1 MPKSRKK
8 KPTDTVRASRDGHE
22 YHENWAARLAL
33 RLLPPDS
40 LISGIAVE
48 SLSPS
53 DQAGAVSES
62 TDIADL
68 VLYFGGAPTFAL
80 ADAATVQQF
89 KYSVADQSTD
99 FRASDAKKTI
109 EKFAA
114 TYRDFQRRFGE
125 SAVSDKLNFELVT
138 NRPIFKPL
146 RDTVDALSRGITPTE
161 KETKQQAEQFETAA
175 GLTGKALFDF
185 AKKFRLSGRSVSLPA
200 GKHDLARQIVDW
212 TSAEDSLAAARLG
225 QVKEMVRNKA
235 GHAGTDNNVIYRTD
249 VLAAL
254 DISDPEDLLPCKAAL
269 VDVGTVVERE
279 QFADALQLLP
289 NLSKPLM
296 VHATGGVGK
305 TVFMTSLCET
315 TSKNAEVIFFDCFGG
330 GAYRSPADARHLP
343 KKGLTHIAN
352 TLAFR
357 GLCDPIL
364 PGSSDVEAL
373 LNTFRR
379 RLEQSVK
386 TLESMAPGRKL
397 FLFIDAIDNA
407 EIYARE
413 RAEQPFPKLLLESLH
428 HRPVAGVSVIV
439 SCRTERKP
447 ETFVSFEDFGLR
459 PFSEKETA
467 KYLRARISDVSDI
480 EISVAQSRSGG
491 NARVLEYLV
500 KTGRGLL
507 DESELNK
514 TILLDDL
521 IQKRITDALAS
532 AIERGYPQSDID
544 IFLAGLAVLP
554 PPVPLDEYAAANGMK
569 LTEIESF
576 ASDLRPL
583 LERNNQGLMFRDEP
597 TETLVRNRY
606 ASSDEALKLVASNL
620 WKRQDT
626 SVYAARALPYLLQKL
641 NDADQLLKLAFD
653 DRIPSQ
659 ITSTVGRRNVRYAR
673 IKAAVN
679 HAASSKNYNSLVPLL
694 VELSAIAVV
703 DQRGVEYILENP
715 DLVVTAADA
724 DAMRRLFEA
733 RTGWPGSRHARLAIA
748 NLLSGEPGEAYRH
761 ATAAS
766 EWLEHY
772 RRVSQEDRFSN
783 DPHPERIDIAAIPL
797 HLVAQGRPERAA
809 RYLQRWFPWYAYEV
823 SQYVFD
829 FLALARS
836 LGRIPPGK
844 INKFVGA
851 LDGLGLLA
859 AAVSF
864 HPLTPKSTKAVLSKI
879 VKAIKS
885 KQPLVINDNYQTHRA
900 YQFQDGLRKAATL
913 ALVHGMKKEAR
924 TICCGTPHRLPR
936 LHGLRQKYFDHE
948 TTQFVFR
955 AALLAAA
962 NNQTVTERDLMPS
975 ELVAICSKV
984 DKTLKGEE
992 FRDALKAGIKE
1003 AVKKGIKKNG
1013 EQKKHYAISYDEQRH
1028 ADDFLGR
1035 QLDEL
1040 VKLTEALRLFLQAK
1054 GRSIDKRFADLLS
1067 AWDGARKKINQ
1078 YRSEE
1083 LDYFFCHLGLEI
1095 ALLALWSRP
1104 EVSAPSV
1111 GKMLLMME
1119 EQNAAI
1125 PDLIRAIAILA
1136 ARPSLHELA
1145 GKQAVK
1151 ARALIQAQD
1160 EVRRRGTLCAD
1171 LSRAMLPASREEST
1185 AYFRAGLDQM
1195 EAIGSEDYEF
1205 TNELL
1210 LFASS
1215 MCGDELADEDM
1226 HTLGNICELNLG
1238 DEPHKFFW
1246 GAFGVGMSKA
1256 AGVRGL
1262 AKLARFDDRSKVGL
1276 EYTLLPYLIALV
1288 KYGKID
1294 PQLALF
1300 INRLADP
1307 AEYWEQGTKQFAKAI
1322 EASTGGNNPAVISEL
1337 IQQYIDDNPG
1347 VSSDETVGILAG
1359 LSEKVLGPSSD
1370 AALYL
1375 FAAQKRFS
1383 DTRSTLNK
1391 HMNYHG
1397 ESHDSRV
1404 GVRDPETRE
1413 QETHAALASLLKKTN
1428 PDDPVSLAKAM
1439 AELVDIDGVWD
1450 KRGECFRELRACVRF
1465 ALRTTYLR
1473 EIASNDSLNLH
1484 WKMTELEACKAAW
1497 APSSTVIAGTLA
1509 TLAIPLLHLHADD
1522 IVSHKRFSGSSV
1534 KEISDLTGISQSDLV
1549 LELIKVYAAPDMF
1562 AAGSVWLGFASF
1574 IVPSAADGTG
1584 QQALKRFLSSEATD
1598 LSKNV
1603 KDGPW
1608 QAGLYPPPDAVVVT
1622 AGLVWQNLGS
1632 PDAKRRWRAAHCMR
1646 SMARL
1651 GRWDVIDLIVQKW
1664 PMQSTGPFQAGEL
1677 GFLYLHSRLWLLIAL
1692 ARIAKDFPAKVASF
1706 SSLLTSVAT
1715 EQGQPHALMRHFAAK
1730 ALIACIDAGA
1740 LQIDASQEAQARA
1753 ADASPFARSRQKTR
1767 GGWDFHRGRPDTAP
1781 KPAFEF
1787 HLDYDFHKHDVD
1799 NLSQVFGRG
1808 CLEVSDMMS
1817 GIVHALDP
1825 EVTGMYQEDGRTA
1838 PRRDD
1843 LRGFS
1848 KAHQSY
1854 TQHLAWHAMFFAA
1867 GKLLQTFPVTND
1879 SWTDGDPWAE
1889 WLGRYTLTR
1898 DDGLW
1903 LSDGTD
1909 RTPLG
1914 SETILMETGPKDL
1927 VLTGDRAK
1935 ILGLL
1940 GMAATGGSVIV
1951 DGQWHSSDGIRVR
1964 ISSAL
1969 VDPNEAVKIART
1981 MMRKDPMVVWTPSMR
1996 PYEDDTDHVAEEDD
2010 GLVPWIVQPSEEIR
2024 LDEYDPFGVSSAA
2037 TRPYIARP
2045 YSTDLALQKTERFG
2059 RVWRG
2064 KNDKTVLEAEAWGR
2078 SDRHREGSPYQG
2090 EQLSFTLTEL
2100 KEVLKKNK
2108 KSLFILMVLQRTE
2121 QRGYRESST
2130 YIHTA
2135 AVVLIAADGELS
2147 YVPGKINDEHKNRW

>member
-1 MPKSRKK
+1 MPKPRKK

-33 RLLPPDS
+33 RLLPPDGPV
-40 LISGIAVE
+40 SGIAVE

-53 DQAGAVSES
+53 DQVGAVSES

-99 FRASDAKKTI
+99 FRASHAKKTV

-114 TYRDFQRRFGE
+114 TYTDFQRQFGE
-125 SAVSDKLNFELVT
+125 TAVSHKLDFELVT

-146 RDTVDALSRGITPTE
+146 QDAVDALSRGVSPTE
-161 KETKQQAEQFETAA
+161 KEAKQQTEQFETAA
-175 GLTGKALFDF
+175 GLTGKALTEF
-185 AKKFRLSGRSVSLPA
+185 AKKFRLRGRSVSLPA

-225 QVKEMVRNKA
+225 QLKEMVRNKA

-269 VDVGTVVERE
+269 ADVGAVVERE

-296 VHATGGVGK
+296 IHATGGVGK
-305 TVFMTSLCET
+305 TVFMTSLCEVA
-315 TSKNAEVIFFDCFGG
+315 SKNAEVVFFDCFGG

-343 KKGLTHIAN
+343 KKGLIHIAN
-352 TLAFR
+352 TLSFR

-364 PGSSDVEAL
+364 PGGSNVEAL

-386 TLESMAPGRKL
+386 TLESMAPGREL
-397 FLFIDAIDNA
+397 LLFIDAIDNA

-413 RAEQPFPKLLLESLH
+413 RNEQPFPKLLLESLH

-447 ETFVSFEDFGLR
+447 ETFVSLEDFGLR

-467 KYLRARISDVSDI
+467 KYLRTRISDVSDI

-606 ASSDEALKLVASNL
+606 ASSDEALRLVASNL
-620 WKRQDT
+620 WKRQDS

-641 NDADQLLKLAFD
+641 NDADQLFNLAFD

-659 ITSTVGRRNVRYAR
+659 ITSTVGRRNIRYAR
-673 IKAAVN
+673 LKAAVN
-679 HAASSKNYNSLVPLL
+679 HAASQKNYNSLVPLL

-715 DLVVTAADA
+715 DLIVTASDA
-724 DAMRRLFEA
+724 DAIRRLFEA

-748 NLLSGEPGEAYRH
+748 NLLSGESGEAHRH
-761 ATAAS
+761 ATAAN

-772 RRVSQEDRFSN
+772 RRVSREDRFGN
-783 DPHPERIDIAAIPL
+783 EPHPDRIDIAAIPL

-829 FLALARS
+829 FLTLATEM
-836 LGRIPPGK
+836 GRIPLRK
-844 INKFVGA
+844 ISKFVDA
-851 LDGLGLLA
+851 LDGLGLLT

-879 VKAIKS
+879 AKAIKS
-885 KQPLVINDNYQTHRA
+885 KQPLVTQDHFQPHRA
-900 YQFQDGLRKAATL
+900 YQIQDGLRKAATL
-913 ALVHGMKKEAR
+913 ALIHRMKTEAR
-924 TICCGTPHRLPR
+924 AICRGTPHRLPR
-936 LHGLRQKYFDHE
+936 LHGLRQRYFDHD

-962 NNQTVTERDLMPS
+962 DDRAVTERDLMPS
-975 ELVAICSKV
+975 ELVAICSSI

-992 FRDALKAGIKE
+992 FRDALKTRIKE
-1003 AVKKGIKKNG
+1003 AVKKGLKKNG
-1013 EQKKHYAISYDEQRH
+1013 EQKRRYVIGHEDQRH

-1035 QLDEL
+1035 QLGEL
-1040 VKLTEALRLFLQAK
+1040 VKLTEVLRLFLQAK
-1054 GRSIDKRFADLLS
+1054 GRSVDKRFADLLI
-1067 AWDGARKKINQ
+1067 AWDTARKKVNQ
-1078 YRSEE
+1078 YRPEE
-1083 LDYFFCHLGLEI
+1083 LDYFFSALGLEI

-1104 EVSAPSV
+1104 EISAASV
-1111 GKMLLMME
+1111 GKMLSMME

-1125 PDLIRAIAILA
+1125 PDLIQTIAILA
-1136 ARPSLHELA
+1136 ARPSLQELA
-1145 GKQAVK
+1145 GQQAVK
-1151 ARALIQAQD
+1151 AQSLIQAQD
-1160 EVRRRGTLCAD
+1160 EVRRRGTLYAE

-1195 EAIGSEDYEF
+1195 DAIGSEDYEF

-1215 MCGDELADEDM
+1215 MRGDELADEDV

-1256 AGVRGL
+1256 TGIRGL
-1262 AKLARFDDRSKVGL
+1262 AKLSRLDDRSRVGL

-1288 KYGKID
+1288 TDGKID
-1294 PQLALF
+1294 PELALF
-1300 INRLADP
+1300 INRLSDP
-1307 AEYWEQGTKQFAKAI
+1307 AEYWEQGTTQFAKAI
-1322 EASTGGNNPAVISEL
+1322 EASAGGSNPTVISEL

-1347 VSSDETVGILAG
+1347 VSSDETVGVLAA
-1359 LSEKVLGPSSD
+1359 LADKVLGPSSD

-1375 FAAQKRFS
+1375 SAAQKRFS
-1383 DTRSTLNK
+1383 AIRSISNR

-1397 ESHDSRV
+1397 ESHDSRL
-1404 GVRDPETRE
+1404 GAHDPKTRNQEIRDAL
-1413 QETHAALASLLKKTN
+1413 AALLTQAD
-1428 PDDPVSLAKAM
+1428 PADPVSLAKTM
-1439 AELVDIDGVWD
+1439 AGLVDIDGVWD
-1450 KRGECFRELRACVRF
+1450 KRGEFFRELRTRIPF
-1465 ALRTTYLR
+1465 AARTTYLR
-1473 EIASNDSLNLH
+1473 EIANNDSLNLY

-1497 APSSTVIAGTLA
+1497 VPSSTVIAGTLA
-1509 TLAIPLLHLHADD
+1509 TLAVPLLHLHADD
-1522 IVSHKRFSGSSV
+1522 LVSHKRFSGSSV

-1549 LELIKVYAAPDMF
+1549 LELIKVYAEPDMF

-1574 IVPSAADGTG
+1574 IVPDAADGTG
-1584 QQALKRFLSSEATD
+1584 QQALKRFLSSEATE

-1608 QAGLYPPPDAVVVT
+1608 QAGLYPPPDAVAVT

-1632 PDAKRRWRAAHCMR
+1632 PDSKRRWRAAHCMR
-1646 SMARL
+1646 SMARF
-1651 GRWDVIDLIVQKW
+1651 GRWDVIDPIVQQW
-1664 PMQSTGPFQAGEL
+1664 PTQSAGPLQAREL
-1677 GFLYLHSRLWLLIAL
+1677 GFLYLHARLWLLIAL
-1692 ARIAKDFPAKVASF
+1692 ARIAKDFPTKVTSF
-1706 SSLLTSVAT
+1706 SSLLISVAT
-1715 EQGQPHALMRHFAAK
+1715 EQTRPHALMRHFAAD

-1740 LQIDASQEAQARA
+1740 LKIDISLEAQIRT
-1753 ADASPFARSRQKTR
+1753 ADTSSFARSPEKSRER
-1767 GGWDFHRGRPDTAP
+1767 RDFYRGRPDSVP

-1808 CLEVSDMMS
+1808 CWEVSDMMS

-1825 EVTGMYQEDGRTA
+1825 EVTGMYQEDGRKAT
-1838 PRRDD
+1838 RRGD
-1843 LRGFS
+1843 LHGFS
-1848 KAHQSY
+1848 TAYQSY

-1867 GKLLQTFPVTND
+1867 GKFLQTFPVTND

-1909 RTPLG
+1909 RTPLD
-1914 SETILMETGPKDL
+1914 SETIMMETGPKDL

-1940 GMAATGGSVIV
+1940 GMSATGVSVIV
-1951 DGQWHSSDGIRVR
+1951 DGQWHSSDGIRVH

-1969 VDPNEAVKIART
+1969 VDPNEAVKIARA
-1981 MMRKDPMVVWTPSMR
+1981 MMREDPMIVGVPSMR
-1996 PYEDDTDHVAEEDD
+1996 PYEDDTDDAAEEDD
-2010 GLVPWIVQPSEEIR
+2010 GLVPWIVQPSEETRI
-2024 LDEYDPFGVSSAA
+2024 DEYDPFGVSSAA
-2037 TRPYIARP
+2037 TRPYIARR
-2045 YSTDLALQKTERFG
+2045 YSTDLALQKAEPFG

-2078 SDRHREGSPYQG
+2078 SDRHREGSPYPG
-2090 EQLSFTLTEL
+2090 EQLSCTLAEL
-2100 KEVLKKNK
+2100 KKVLRKNK
-2108 KSLFILMVLQRTE
+2108 RSLFILMVLQRTE

-2135 AVVLIAADGELS
+2135 AVALIDGDGQLS
-2147 YVPGKINDEHKNRW
+2147 YVPGKINHEHKNSW